1 MKRGVVVSAGLPVA
15 ACNKYYGIG
24 LVVIKHVC
32 VKTKKGRLYCSQ
44 CGLNVNKR
52 VLQTPTSK
60 HFETPDIN
68 LRRCIYNN
76 LTMEISGHR

>member
-1 MKRGVVVSAGLPVA
+1 VSAGLPVA

-32 VKTKKGRLYCSQ
+32 VKTEKARLHCSQ
-44 CGLNVNKR
+44 RGLNANKR
-52 VLQTPTSK
+52 ELQTHTSK

-68 LRRCIYNN
+68 LSMCIYNN